1 MTRELDKEYIKLKN
15 NISKYNNTLWLP
27 GYNIK
32 YDNKSL
38 NTWFDFN
45 INKSNIIN
53 KQPNMQN
60 NNIYKKKEYYK
71 CIKVNMILNKEQKL
85 ILDSWFKSYI
95 CMYNNTI
102 KFIKNFFIKYKKTI
116 LDYKKIRTYYLKNIR
131 NEIITNSSNIEKYR
145 IKTHIIDCAIKLA
158 CSNYKSALSNLNN
171 KNIKYFKIK
180 YWKFNKKLKLLEIEP
195 SYFGKNK
202 NNLCHSVF
210 GDIKYLYNKKEYKLN
225 NITSACTLHYNGK
238 INEYN
243 LIIPIKSETEQITN
257 NKEFISIDPG
267 IRTFITGISENEVIK
282 IGNNISDKIEKYLN
296 RIDILNKYKY
306 KNKINRL
313 KEQKYNKKI
322 QNLVN
327 ELHWKSI
334 NYLTSNYKNIF
345 IGDLST
351 KNISFNITSN
361 ISKITK
367 RVAYKLSFYKFRMRL
382 QSRCENNNINYKMIN
397 EKYTSK
403 MCSNCGNYNEKLGS
417 NKIYN
422 CNNCKNIIDRNI
434 NGCRCIYFK
443 VKN

>member
-1 MTRELDKEYIKLKN
+1 
-15 NISKYNNTLWLP
+15 
-27 GYNIK
+27 
-32 YDNKSL
+32 
-38 NTWFDFN
+38 
-45 INKSNIIN
+45 
-53 KQPNMQN
+53 
-60 NNIYKKKEYYK
+60 
-71 CIKVNMILNKEQKL
+71 MILNKEQKL

-171 KNIKYFKIK
+171 KNIKHFKIK
-180 YWKFNKKLKLLEIEP
+180 YWKFNKKSKLLEIEP
-195 SYFGKNK
+195 SYFGTNK

-282 IGNNISDKIEKYLN
+282 IGNNISD
-296 RIDILNKYKY
+296 
-306 KNKINRL
+306 
-313 KEQKYNKKI
+313 
-322 QNLVN
+322 
-327 ELHWKSI
+327 
-334 NYLTSNYKNIF
+334 
-345 IGDLST
+345 
-351 KNISFNITSN
+351 
-361 ISKITK
+361 
-367 RVAYKLSFYKFRMRL
+367 
-382 QSRCENNNINYKMIN
+382 
-397 EKYTSK
+397 
-403 MCSNCGNYNEKLGS
+403 
-417 NKIYN
+417 
-422 CNNCKNIIDRNI
+422 
-434 NGCRCIYFK
+434 CRCIYFK
-443 VKN
+443 IKN